1 MLGIKSGLMSFLMAK
16 LVEKNMWDFRGFRV
30 KRKGLIWGCKEEGN
44 KRIFWCS
51 GVHHNLLNKTPIKNF
66 FNPWK
71 RLTRASKPH
80 STSSNN
86 VAWTL

>member
-1 MLGIKSGLMSFLMAK
+1 MLVEGLGFRRIFDLGFRVVEERIVGLCWELKSGLMSFLMAK

-51 GVHHNLLNKTPIKNF
+51 GGSP
-66 FNPWK
+66 
-71 RLTRASKPH
+71 
-80 STSSNN
+80 
-86 VAWTL
+86 